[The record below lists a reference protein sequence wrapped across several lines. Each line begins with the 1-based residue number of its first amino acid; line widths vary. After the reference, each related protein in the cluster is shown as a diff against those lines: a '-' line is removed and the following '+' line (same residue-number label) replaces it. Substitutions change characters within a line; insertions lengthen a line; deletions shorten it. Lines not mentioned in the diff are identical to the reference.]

1 MGRSILPSSVRRD
14 AADLGNLGRPTLE
27 SPTQPGSFSAPA
39 ADTVKFGWLPDV
51 NAVHASKNPVPVTV
65 QRLQRAVGA
74 VCAIWLFSIAS
85 VATALGGPYNFTAG
99 PASPVAARSVLG
111 TLPYTGAVAVGGN
124 TIYYLQGTKVF
135 AVSRGTQ
142 PSVVTSVPGPL
153 GAWTG
158 PPKTYGYRDLTFA
171 ASPTALALLYT
182 TQRVDVDAETT
193 TGSATLNLFG
203 PSLTSPRTV
212 YRCHENPRTPVY
224 AITDSML
231 AYDAPACTSADAP
244 DQLHVLELPSGP
256 DVSVP
261 LPESSV
267 VQGLAVTAGHV
278 AAVLLHSTLGPRRSI
293 LDHRARPG

>member
-1 MGRSILPSSVRRD
+1 MRSAPRLAPRVTSRMIAFVSALAYRRTPAPETRRRAQPGRMGRSILPSSVRRD

-74 VCAIWLFSIAS
+74 VCAIWLLSIAS
-85 VATALGGPYNFTAG
+85 AATALGGPYNFTAG

-158 PPKTYGYRDLTFA
+158 APKTYGYRDLTFA
-171 ASPTALALLYT
+171 ASPTALAT
-182 TQRVDVDAETT
+182 AVHDAACRRGCRDDNRVGDSEPFRPELDE
-193 TGSATLNLFG
+193 
-203 PSLTSPRTV
+203 SPD
-212 YRCHENPRTPVY
+212 CLSMPRE
-224 AITDSML
+224 
-231 AYDAPACTSADAP
+231 SADSRLRHHGQHAR
-244 DQLHVLELPSGP
+244 V
-256 DVSVP
+256 
-261 LPESSV
+261 
-267 VQGLAVTAGHV
+267 
-278 AAVLLHSTLGPRRSI
+278 R
-293 LDHRARPG
+293 RPGVHVCRRA